1 LVVVFRR
8 RERAA
13 AVSAEVVPG
22 YANLTE
28 IGGGAFATVYRATE
42 SETGRNVALKVL
54 KLETIQP
61 HLVETFGQE
70 IQALGKVSDHPNIVT
85 LYRPVSTPDGRPAL
99 VLELCR
105 ESLAQRIRRDGPL
118 DARQT
123 VRVGIKIAGALE
135 TAHRN
140 GFLHRD
146 MKPQNILVT
155 QFDEP
160 ALADFGVAALQ
171 ASAQATAGVLGFT
184 TVHAAPEILEGHE
197 LSPATDIYGLASSL
211 YQLLTGLAPFAAFE
225 NEAPAAV
232 ILRILRDPVRP
243 VRSNS
248 VPLELSDLLEAALA
262 KDPENRPP
270 TAARFAEALRSIEET
285 CAWPQTSYVAWGA
298 EPARR
303 DRERV
308 AAPSS
313 LEAPAQVRPATVPL
327 PPAPASAPTAPAPV
341 PAAPARVRPAPAP
354 SSAPLAPAPSS
365 ARTAPATGTPLTAA
379 PVAPASGPSA
389 PAAATGSPAPASAPP
404 APVRSPLPPAAPP
417 PAVPPPPAP
426 PARQPP
432 KPIPAEPPALAPA
445 PVPALRL
452 HKPGRPEPEPTET
465 EADEPLSL
473 VLPPPPPA
481 PRPGPALLRPEPA
494 SRQVV
499 TPGETNRG
507 QPNRPLN
514 QPSDGLPPLTPR
526 RPSRS
531 GSEQTTKSE
540 TRPVFVDPDRDAAFA
555 ASAAT
560 VTESVYEATILPP
573 SGRRVGGRQP
583 VETPGSSRWPRA
595 LTELPPAA
603 IAGMG
608 AAFLIVILAL
618 LLIVGVI

>member
-1 LVVVFRR
+1 MVFRR

-13 AVSAEVVPG
+13 ARSAEVVPG
-22 YANLTE
+22 YADLKE

-42 SETGRNVALKVL
+42 IETGRNVALKIL

-105 ESLAQRIRRDGPL
+105 ESLAQQIRRNGPL

-243 VRSNS
+243 VRSNA

-262 KDPENRPP
+262 KHPEGRPP
-270 TAARFAEALRSIEET
+270 TAARFAEALRDIEEA
-285 CAWPQTSYVAWGA
+285 CLWPQTSYVAWGA
-298 EPARR
+298 EPVRR
-303 DRERV
+303 EPDRV

-313 LEAPAQVRPATVPL
+313 LRVP
-327 PPAPASAPTAPAPV
+327 S
-341 PAAPARVRPAPAP
+341 
-354 SSAPLAPAPSS
+354 
-365 ARTAPATGTPLTAA
+365 
-379 PVAPASGPSA
+379 
-389 PAAATGSPAPASAPP
+389 
-404 APVRSPLPPAAPP
+404 
-417 PAVPPPPAP
+417 
-426 PARQPP
+426 
-432 KPIPAEPPALAPA
+432 EELAPA
-445 PVPALRL
+445 PVLPAPTPVPPAASSVPSAADPVQSPPASVQPARSSRPALPEQAAPPPPEPPKPLPPEAPTPVDSPAPGLRL
-452 HKPGRPEPEPTET
+452 HKPARPEPVSTQSGPVQ
-465 EADEPLSL
+465 PLS
-473 VLPPPPPA
+473 VSLPPPPPA
-481 PRPGPALLRPEPA
+481 PRPGPALLRPESA
-494 SRQVV
+494 ARNVV
-499 TPGETNRG
+499 TPGEKTRG
-507 QPNRPLN
+507 QPSRPLN
-514 QPSDGLPPLTPR
+514 QRSDRLPPLAPR
-526 RPSRS
+526 PPEPGGS
-531 GSEQTTKSE
+531 GRTDPAES
-540 TRPVFVDPDRDAAFA
+540 RPVFVDPDRDAAFA
-555 ASAAT
+555 SSAGAPGAA

-573 SGRRVGGRQP
+573 SGMRVGGRRA
-583 VETPGSSRWPRA
+583 VETPSSAGWLPA
-595 LTELPPAA
+595 LAELPPAA
-603 IAGMG
+603 LAGIG
-608 AAFLIVILAL
+608 AAAVVVILAL
-618 LLIVGVI
+618 LLIIGVL